1 MKLLTSQCQK
11 AWLFDTVQDEFAIQ
25 AGFACFLPN
34 CDSIISFTIKGKEVS
49 AITPIRAAGSVVPV
63 RILNA
68 RLALR

>member
-11 AWLFDTVQDEFAIQ
+11 AWLFDTKKDEFAIQ
-25 AGFACFLPN
+25 AGFACFLPGCN
-34 CDSIISFTIKGKEVS
+34 SIISFLIKGREVLV
-49 AITPIRAAGSVVPV
+49 ITPVRAAGSVVPM